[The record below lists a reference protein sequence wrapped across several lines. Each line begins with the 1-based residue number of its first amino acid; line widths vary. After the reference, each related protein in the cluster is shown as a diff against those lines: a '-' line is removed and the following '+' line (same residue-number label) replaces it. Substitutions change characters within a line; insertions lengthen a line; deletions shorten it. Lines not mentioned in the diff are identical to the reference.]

1 MKKKLLVILLSL
13 LTLIFASNPTIVIL
27 AESYS
32 DSTVESVDT
41 SLNYSISAPRDNQ
54 GNIYA
59 DGTLAKTADKISNT
73 NTVVEKQYS
82 TRAIT
87 NWHYLQ

>member
-1 MKKKLLVILLSL
+1 MKKKLLVILLSF

-54 GNIYA
+54 GI
-59 DGTLAKTADKISNT
+59 
-73 NTVVEKQYS
+73 
-82 TRAIT
+82 
-87 NWHYLQ
+87 